1 MTKRIGTE
9 KINLRSSGKKHHG
22 FTLVELIVV
31 LVILA
36 ILATSGV
43 AVAVWYIRRAKI
55 DKNNQNAITVYQT
68 AQVALT
74 KKSANGTLADWIIEI
89 PGLDVEND
97 EELNLAGDAI
107 TNYSC
112 HKIVALTYNRNTKD
126 GTEDKYL
133 YDFLSTSFY
142 DLSIFNSTITIEFDI
157 CKTKDNGSF
166 YYTANVVSVFYSAEN
181 DSQGGWDSTRLKDS
195 PDGVLPSRD
204 DTVREETLVGYYCG
218 PDNSTAPGNI
228 SSVMIPWDPTY
239 ELEGHVIGPTADG
252 KRAAGYLFNLRNA
265 ETLDVSWAVF
275 DEDRD
280 EEREGEAGYNYYYE
294 ARDDHDEKLHI
305 LLEDID
311 DASAK
316 THLYVTNA
324 NFDTA
329 RESVDAEHPYKTYE
343 VIEGK
348 NIERTSWYGFITV
361 KVQRKDDTSTVDM
374 KFPFTKTLVKGD
386 TRTGCPDDID
396 EGYYEYSITLDA
408 MMSRDSGA
416 DGDSTLDKKYLGIGR
431 LFKNR
436 VPRNITATLCSTD
449 TSWQYKDSNGS
460 IKTKSIA
467 NTFAAR
473 SIDDPVYLIGTSS
486 SSDKITYLYSV
497 REHNARYDGEDD
509 ETTFDDYVIT
519 GQAVVNTYFGD
530 KVYSSV
536 MSADD
541 SVNYIGGTDWK
552 SSEKTAVLTNCR
564 HLYNIRWMTAG
575 DTICYRIVSDINW
588 YVRGGNRYASE
599 VKVFQKN
606 LSSFES
612 PVDYLGNL
620 CVVAFPALN
629 KLTGNS
635 TLTSISNSD
644 KRIIYSINGIQLRA
658 GSFKNNTDGGY
669 GLFCQ
674 NYGTIYNVYIN
685 NLSLTLAS
693 VEDGSYSDYAG
704 TDSSFCPSG
713 SVTIGSETGSFKNCP
728 IGALVGH
735 NFGLIGS
742 DNSEL
747 SESVNTVR
755 VSNSIVMGGSY
766 WKYYSACSD
775 VGGIIGKNSGK
786 SGTSSTY
793 GLIKVAGRFV
803 VLGFKNVGGIIGYN
817 CSDISARLEVDGNA
831 TGYGS
836 SDFTIPTLEATNSQ
850 PSCAVISDNRAGGA
864 IGQTAET
871 HKFTR
876 SVGTGYSISEVDSS
890 TGEIEFSSVS
900 KDKFHIYVT
909 LPENS
914 LILHTSSNSDP
925 CAGGAIGF
933 LNASNGDNL
942 YIYTQIAGSVISTSG
957 NDAYCGG
964 AIGREK
970 DCAIKNIYLEC
981 NNSSTSLIGLLGTST
996 TKGATAAGG
1005 AYGRILSTATDR
1017 TIAINVINGGTIS
1030 SRGNGD
1036 GYGSGGAIG
1045 GSADSFKVSL
1055 KIRVENKEDSNING
1069 YGFAN
1074 EKAVGTGGAIGGL
1087 GVYTND
1093 NTTLPASTI
1102 VYVENSGNI
1111 TGKYNVG
1118 GAIGFAPKNL
1128 GSFYTVNYSSCTI
1141 SGDCFVGGTLGRNT
1155 RNQAG
1160 TFQSVLRGATIEGT
1174 SFVGGTCGRLLYLQ
1188 DYAEVRTIVK
1198 NDSEIYGDGYFV
1210 GGVCGDILITGANTN
1225 AKVELR
1231 GDSSSPVLTVEGGI
1245 TNSDAVGTGGFA
1257 GIFRSTTA
1265 DTATITLPT
1274 QTDLNKLVWH
1284 VDGKNS
1290 VGGVLGKYAST
1301 NSTSYDPTAFSDS
1314 SGSSDINFSLVVAY
1328 NPQSHVIGSGE
1339 NVGGAIGFL
1348 HASGGKFKGYIKASS
1363 VYGSSDGQSVIEG
1376 GKNVGGAI
1384 GKMQTAIPYY
1394 DSESGIEVDFTRS
1407 KWTIISTMTDPEQNS
1422 NVGGVIGFL
1431 SASKDVSTYSNS
1443 FEIDALLGS
1452 SVISGSRPNVGGAI
1466 GYNYNSLK
1474 TVIVSVQIDVN
1485 GSISGTSNVG
1495 GVIGY
1500 NVLTHDY
1507 GSIQLVEA
1515 TINGKVNGTGDNV
1528 GGLIGYNIASVITAD
1543 ATINGTVEST
1553 GDYVGG
1559 AIGMNDS
1566 SHKNYQLTTVKALV
1580 QGSGL
1585 VKGRDSVGGAIGK
1598 NFGNITTIDAT
1609 ISGNAKVNGRNCVG
1623 GALGYASA
1631 ATGKLGGDILSLK
1644 DNNHYGRILN
1654 IYVNISADYA
1664 LIGDTRLGG
1673 AVGQVGAKVDGS
1685 NYNSAC
1691 LVNVVATLN
1700 SAYLFDPELTG
1711 TTDGSE
1717 ACLGGIVGI
1726 FVDGRLG
1733 VSSSNPTVTGKVVL
1747 QGTGGVVNTA
1757 KYISEEYFPAR
1768 TYGNTVFIGASGSS
1782 IGGMI
1787 GQIGLSGYQQNVC
1800 LSNLSVAS
1808 NGPNLCVVSLN
1819 GKDRIGGWIGSGY
1832 AAHGGIGNDKKGN
1845 YVTYN
1850 VNNVKAVISIDANGK
1865 GGSEIGGFCGR
1876 IDGRNNNQITNDDH
1890 GTFAQINVNLTD
1902 ANIIGGS
1909 RVGGVFGEAC
1919 RLDLRSGGI
1928 KITLNSYTNIGD
1940 VVGNSYPGD
1949 PKNMDYKPVCYEAG
1963 GVIGYIEEK
1972 NKYDT
1977 FSVPVYVVID
1987 STSRIAA
1994 MGTPDKNAAN
2004 YGVGGVFGT
2013 VNDLNLTGTNMS
2025 FRVISEDGVKA
2036 SICSASTNVGGIA
2049 GVINTGV
2056 LKNASVIA
2064 TISSKAQGVIGI
2076 GGVVGKIKTTEKIS
2090 DCHFGDDAWL
2100 NGNDG
2105 FKSNAYF
2112 GKDAIYKPS
2121 DYRVVAEAASLVGG
2135 YVGTIES
2142 AVQLSNCYTTATVDA
2157 GSGAAVGG
2165 FVGAASSGSIS
2176 NCYSSGRTYNGNYIY
2191 GSGNIIG
2198 GGYTGGFV
2206 GQTTGAVSFTDCYS
2220 TSSVLGL
2227 GTHAG
2232 GFVGYSSGNTSI
2244 SSCYSTGRVS
2254 VTSDDSTVAGAFAG
2268 YTTDTTFS
2276 SAYALDGVNSCNL
2289 VGDFAGDISNISSV
2303 TAGVIKGANNYTA
2316 HPFDTSLD
2324 TTFGYRAVVKTNNV
2338 TEHWGDWPIVEDSGK
2353 TDIATLMQNIRLSQ
2367 ESFAYSKSGYKLED
2381 YLILEEAAAGLVFG
2395 RDFSLEYLN
2404 ADRAREDAVVV
2415 ISGIGDNYT
2424 GAISLKFK
2432 IVEVDLATA
2441 DNVEITLGSE
2451 SFEYTGAPKVP
2462 SISVKVGDD
2471 ELVEN
2476 IDFYMEYNPNNIN
2489 IGDVA
2494 VTVTGIGNYKGSRSA
2509 GSFSIVGR
2517 NLDKAE
2523 VTLLNATEEELVYD
2537 GTEKKPGV
2545 IVRLDGKTL
2554 DPNTDYDVSYS
2565 NNIHAGEAS
2574 IIITPKSAQYDKQKV
2589 VKFIISKATNR
2600 IEVEPAISNWTW
2612 NTTPSSLTQEFKAE
2626 FGIAQYSVYRDP
2638 DCKTDYVLGP
2648 YSNTDLQSALSSLD
2662 AGNYYLLAE
2671 VTNEGTYDDY
2681 DPVSAIVP
2689 FTVNRW
2695 DITNNVTVELEYSSA
2710 AYSGEEIKPEVTV
2723 KYNGDETL
2731 DRANYSVDYGSDTI
2745 SVGEKTITITG
2756 KNNCYGT
2763 AIAKY
2768 TIKPVWVVTFDPASG
2783 TLDGESGNTLVDVV
2797 DGETVDEP
2805 NDPVRAGYNFDGWYW
2820 NPNPSTSAKF
2830 DFESPVTKDI
2840 TVYAKWT
2847 KMWTV
2852 TFIWYEGKEEYQYR
2866 LDGETMEDPGIPERT
2881 GYEFVGWFNESYT
2894 NEWTSFNVPVTMD
2907 YYIYAKWTPHNHTV
2921 NFETNCEATI
2931 PSVNYDYS
2939 AVIAKPTDPIWEGHI
2954 FDGWY
2959 SDAEL
2964 NNKVFDGVDLLMPDE
2979 DITLYAKWHE
2989 EGND

>member
-1 MTKRIGTE
+1 MTRRIGTD
-9 KINLRSSGKKHHG
+9 KIKFRSSDKKHHG

-36 ILATSGV
+36 ILATAGV
-43 AVAVWYIRRAKI
+43 ALAVWYIRRSKI

-74 KKSANGTLADWIIEI
+74 KKSANGTLTDWIKEI
-89 PGLDVEND
+89 PGLDVETD
-97 EELNLAGDAI
+97 EDLNLSGDTI

-112 HKIVALTYNRNTKD
+112 HKIVALTYNHNTQD
-126 GTEDKYL
+126 GIVDKYL
-133 YDFLSTSFY
+133 YDFLSSSFY

-157 CKTKDNGSF
+157 CKTKDNGFFS
-166 YYTANVVSVFYSAEN
+166 YTANVVSVFYSAEN
-181 DSQGGWDSTRLKDS
+181 DSQGGWDSTRLKNS
-195 PDGVLPSRD
+195 PDGVLPSRN
-204 DTVREETLVGYYCG
+204 DTDREETLVGYYCG
-218 PDNSTAPGNI
+218 PDNSSAPGNI

-265 ETLDVSWAVF
+265 ETLDVSWAFF

-280 EEREGEAGYNYYYE
+280 EEREGEQGYNYYYE
-294 ARDDHDEKLHI
+294 ARDDHAEKLHI

-311 DASAK
+311 DDSIK
-316 THLYVTNA
+316 THLYITNT
-324 NFDTA
+324 NFETA
-329 RESVDAEHPYKTYE
+329 REAVDGDHPYKTYE
-343 VIEGK
+343 TVEGK
-348 NIERTSWYGFITV
+348 NIERTTWYGFITV
-361 KVQRKDDTSTVDM
+361 KVRRNGDTNTVDM
-374 KFPFTKTLVKGD
+374 KFPFAKTLVKGD
-386 TRTGCPDDID
+386 TRTGCPADIT

-408 MMSRDSGA
+408 MMSRGSGA
-416 DGDSTLDKKYLGIGR
+416 DSDNSYATKYLGIGR
-431 LFKNR
+431 LFKTR
-436 VPRNITATLCSTD
+436 IPKNITATLCDTD
-449 TSWQYKDSNGS
+449 TSWSYKDKNGTT
-460 IKTKSIA
+460 KTKSISS
-467 NTFAAR
+467 TFAAR

-486 SSDKITYLYSV
+486 SADKITYLYSV
-497 REHNARYDGEDD
+497 REHSAVYDGEDD
-509 ETTFDDYVIT
+509 EVTYDDYVIT

-536 MSADD
+536 MGTGDT
-541 SVNYIGGTDWK
+541 VNYIGGTDWTG
-552 SSEKTAVLTNCR
+552 SEKTAVLTNCR
-564 HLYNIRWMTAG
+564 HLYNIRWMNYT
-575 DTICYRIVSDINW
+575 DKICYRIVSDINW
-588 YVRGGNRYASE
+588 YVRGGNRYSSE
-599 VKVFQKN
+599 VKVFKDN
-606 LSSFES
+606 TSAFKS
-612 PVDYLGNL
+612 PVDDLGNL

-713 SVTIGSETGSFKNCP
+713 SVTIGSETGSFKNYP

-775 VGGIIGKNSGK
+775 VGGIIGKNSGN

-803 VLGFKNVGGIIGYN
+803 VLGFKNAGGIIGYN

-836 SDFTIPTLEATNSQ
+836 SDFTIPTLAATNSQ

-1005 AYGRILSTATDR
+1005 AYGRILSTNTDR
-1017 TIAINVINGGTIS
+1017 TIAVNVVNAGTIS
-1030 SRGNGD
+1030 SRGSDNGL
-1036 GYGSGGAIG
+1036 GSGGAIG
-1045 GSADSFKVSL
+1045 GTVDYLVVPL
-1055 KIRVENKEDSNING
+1055 KIRVVNEEGSNING
-1069 YGFAN
+1069 YGSSNA
-1074 EKAVGTGGAIGGL
+1074 KAVGTGGAIGGL
-1087 GVYTND
+1087 SGD
-1093 NTTLPASTI
+1093 NAYLPAGTTI
-1102 VYVENSGNI
+1102 YVENSGSIFGN
-1111 TGKYNVG
+1111 YNVG
-1118 GAIGFAPKNL
+1118 GAIGFTSKNY
-1128 GSFYTVNYSSCTI
+1128 GSIYTVNYNTCTI
-1141 SGDCFVGGTLGRNT
+1141 SGNSFIGGAIGRNAKSQSGIIQAVLKGATIDGIHFVGG
-1155 RNQAG
+1155 A
-1160 TFQSVLRGATIEGT
+1160 A
-1174 SFVGGTCGRLLYLQ
+1174 GRLLYLQ
-1188 DYAEVRTIVK
+1188 DNAEIRTVVK
-1198 NDSEIYGDGYFV
+1198 SDSTVHGDGYYV
-1210 GGVCGDILITGANTN
+1210 GGVCGDVLISGAYTD
-1225 AKVELR
+1225 AEIELK
-1231 GDSSSPVLTVEGGI
+1231 GDSTNPVLTVKSGDEDV
-1245 TNSDAVGTGGFA
+1245 TSVGTGGVA
-1257 GIFRSTTA
+1257 GIFRSLTA

-1274 QTDLNKLVWH
+1274 QTDLNKLALYVEGQ
-1284 VDGKNS
+1284 DS
-1290 VGGVLGKYAST
+1290 VGGVFGKYACS
-1301 NSTSYDPTAFSDS
+1301 NSTSVTPTDFSEAS
-1314 SGSSDINFSLVVAY
+1314 NSYDINLELTVY
-1328 NPQSHVIGSGE
+1328 LNPQSHVKGSGE
-1339 NVGGAIGFL
+1339 NVGGAIGYIHTTGSTSKFT
-1348 HASGGKFKGYIKASS
+1348 GKINVISI
-1363 VYGSSDGQSVIEG
+1363 YGSSDGQSYIQG
-1376 GKNVGGAI
+1376 GKNVGGAV
-1384 GKMQTAIPYY
+1384 GKMMAAMPYA
-1394 DSESGIEVDFTRS
+1394 DTSSGITVNFTRS
-1407 KWTIISTMTDPEQNS
+1407 KWKVISTVTDSDQNS
-1422 NVGGVIGFL
+1422 NAGGAVGYLYSYKNTNTL
-1431 SASKDVSTYSNS
+1431 SSS

-1452 SVISGSRPNVGGAI
+1452 SEISGSRPNVGGAI
-1466 GYNYNSLK
+1466 GYNECSLK
-1474 TVIVSVQIDVN
+1474 QVELTVHLDVKGSV
-1485 GSISGTSNVG
+1485 SGTSNVG
-1495 GVIGY
+1495 GVIGK
-1500 NVLTHDY
+1500 NSLIQDY
-1507 GSIQLVEA
+1507 GYIELVDA
-1515 TINGKVNGTGDNV
+1515 TINGKVTGTGDNV
-1528 GGLIGYNIASVITAD
+1528 GGAIGYNYASINKTIAV
-1543 ATINGTVEST
+1543 INGTVESD

-1559 AIGMNDS
+1559 AIGLNDS
-1566 SHKNYQLTTVKALV
+1566 THKNYLLTYVDSSI
-1580 QGSGL
+1580 QGSGS
-1585 VKGRDSVGGAIGK
+1585 VNGNDSVGGAIGK
-1598 NFGNITTIDAT
+1598 NIGNISTIKAA
-1609 ISGNAKVNGRNCVG
+1609 ISGNAKVNGQNCVG
-1623 GALGYASA
+1623 GALGFASS
-1631 ATGKLGGDILSLK
+1631 ATGQTGGNILKLNDDK
-1644 DNNHYGRILN
+1644 CFGRILN
-1654 IYVNISADYA
+1654 IYINISADYA
-1664 LIGDTRLGG
+1664 LSGKTRMGG
-1673 AVGQVGAKVDGS
+1673 AVGQVGAKVDGT

-1691 LVNVVATLN
+1691 LVYVEATLN
-1700 SAYLFDPELTG
+1700 SAYLFDPEKAG
-1711 TTDGSE
+1711 TSDGSE

-1733 VSSSNPTVTGKVVL
+1733 VSSTNPTNTGKVVL
-1747 QGTGGVVNTA
+1747 KGTGGVVNTA
-1757 KYISEEYFPAR
+1757 NYISEEYFPAR

-1800 LSNLSVAS
+1800 LSNLSVDA
-1808 NGPNLCVVSLN
+1808 NGPDLCVVSLN

-1832 AAHGGIGNDKKGN
+1832 AAHGGIGNEKKGTN
-1845 YVTYN
+1845 VTYN
-1850 VNNVKAVISIDANGK
+1850 VSNVKAVISIDANGK

-1876 IDGRNNNQITNDDH
+1876 IDGRNNNQISNDDH

-1949 PKNMDYKPVCYEAG
+1949 PNNLNYKPVCYEAG

-1994 MGTPDKNAAN
+1994 MGAPDKNAAD

-2013 VNDLNLTGTNMS
+2013 VNDLNLAGTNMS

-2036 SICSASTNVGGIA
+2036 SIFSASTNVGGIA
-2049 GVINTGV
+2049 GLINSGV

-2064 TISSKAQGVIGI
+2064 TINSKAQGVIGV
-2076 GGVVGKIKTTEKIS
+2076 GGVVGKIKTTDKMF

-2105 FKSNAYF
+2105 FKSDAYF
-2112 GKDAIYKPS
+2112 GKNAVYNPG
-2121 DYRVVAEAASLVGG
+2121 DYHIVAEDASLVGG
-2135 YVGTIES
+2135 YAGTIEA

-2157 GSGAAVGG
+2157 GTGAAVGG
-2165 FVGAASSGSIS
+2165 FIGAASSGSIS

-2206 GQTTGAVSFTDCYS
+2206 GQTNGGVTFTDCYS
-2220 TSSVLGL
+2220 TSSVLGA
-2227 GTHAG
+2227 GTYAG
-2232 GFVGYSSGNTSI
+2232 GFIGYSSGKNSSI
-2244 SSCYSTGRVS
+2244 SSCYCTGRVT
-2254 VTSDDSTVAGAFAG
+2254 VASDASTVAGAFAG

-2276 SAYALDGVNSCNL
+2276 SAYALFGVNTCNL
-2289 VGDFAGDISNISSV
+2289 VGEFTGDISHISSV
-2303 TAGVIKGANNYTA
+2303 TASVIRGANTHTA
-2316 HPFDTSLD
+2316 HPFDTSLG
-2324 TTFGYRAVVKTNNV
+2324 TTFAYRAVKSNNV
-2338 TEHWGDWPIVEDSGK
+2338 NEHWGDWPIVEDSDK
-2353 TDIATLMQNIRLSQ
+2353 TDIATLMQFISLSQ
-2367 ESFAYSKSGYKLED
+2367 DSFAYSKSNYHLEN

-2395 RDFSLEYLN
+2395 TDFSLEYLN
-2404 ADRAREDAVVV
+2404 TDRAREDAVVV
-2415 ISGIGDNYT
+2415 ITGIGDNYT
-2424 GAISLKFK
+2424 GAISLIFK
-2432 IVEVDLATA
+2432 IVEVDLETA

-2462 SISVKVGDD
+2462 TVSVKVGDD

-2476 IDFYMEYNPNNIN
+2476 IDYYLEYTPDNIN
-2489 IGDVA
+2489 IGPVA
-2494 VTVTGIGNYKGSRSA
+2494 VTVVGMGNYKGNRAA
-2509 GSFSIVGR
+2509 GSFNIVGR
-2517 NLDKAE
+2517 NLDNAE

-2554 DPNTDYDVSYS
+2554 NPLTDYNVSYS
-2565 NNIHAGEAS
+2565 DNIHAGEAS
-2574 IIITPKSAQYDKQKV
+2574 IIISPKSVQYDNEKV
-2589 VKFIISKATNR
+2589 VKFRITKATNR
-2600 IEVEPAISNWTW
+2600 IEVEPAISGWIW
-2612 NTTPSSLTQEFKAE
+2612 NTTPSPLTHEFKAE
-2626 FGIAQYSVYRDP
+2626 FGVAQYSVYRDP

-2648 YSNTDLQSALSSLD
+2648 YANTDLQSAMSVLD
-2662 AGNYYLLAE
+2662 AGNYYLYAE

-2689 FTVNRW
+2689 FTVDRW
-2695 DITNNVTVELEYSSA
+2695 NITNNVTVELEYASA
-2710 AYSGEEIKPEVTV
+2710 AYSGNEIKPGVTV

-2731 DRANYSVDYGSDTI
+2731 DSANYSVSYGSDTI

-2756 KNNCYGT
+2756 QNNCYGT
-2763 AIAKY
+2763 VTATY
-2768 TIKPVWVVTFDPASG
+2768 TIKPVWTVTFDPASG
-2783 TLDGESGNTLVDVV
+2783 TLDGESGNTLVEIV
-2797 DGETVDEP
+2797 DGGTVDEP
-2805 NDPVRAGYNFDGWYW
+2805 NDPVRDGYYFDGWYW
-2820 NPNPSTSAKF
+2820 NPNPSTSAKYDF
-2830 DFESPVTKDI
+2830 DSKVTKEI
-2840 TVYAKWT
+2840 TIYAKWT
-2847 KMWTV
+2847 KKWTV
-2852 TFIWYEGKEEYQYR
+2852 TFVWYEGKEEYQDHR
-2866 LDGETMEDPGIPERT
+2866 DGEIMQDPGIPERT
-2881 GYEFVGWFNESYT
+2881 GYEFVGWFNESFT

-2907 YYIYAKWTPHNHTV
+2907 YRIYAKWTPHNHTV

-2939 AVIAKPTDPIWEGHI
+2939 AVIAKPTDPIWEGHV

-2959 SDAEL
+2959 SDSEL
-2964 NNKVFDGVDLLMPDE
+2964 NDPVFDGVDLLMPDE

-2989 EGND
+2989 EGSD